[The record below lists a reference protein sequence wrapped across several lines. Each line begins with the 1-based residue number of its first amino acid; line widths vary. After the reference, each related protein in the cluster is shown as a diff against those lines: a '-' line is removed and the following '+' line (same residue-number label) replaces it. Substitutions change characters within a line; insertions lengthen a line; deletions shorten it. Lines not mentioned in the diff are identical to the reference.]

1 MQASLTSSEISIL
14 MNTPLASYFAELLGM
29 YSLNQG
35 HKFEVQHSVL
45 IDSGFREYHAFT
57 LEGIHDGELEISFS
71 LYRNKMVNGQPDDY
85 NPIQVE
91 FLRDGENVEH
101 EQLYLQQWAEPLK
114 QIKAELFKNTFPE
127 VEV

>member
-1 MQASLTSSEISIL
+1 MEAVLTSSEISIL
-14 MNTPLASYFAELLGM
+14 MNTPLASDFAELLGM

-35 HKFEVQHSVL
+35 HKLEWQNSVG
-45 IDSGFREYHAFT
+45 IENGFREYHAFA
-57 LEGIHDGELEISFS
+57 LEGMYEGDLQISFS
-71 LYRNKMVNGQPDDY
+71 LYRNKMVKGEPDHYD
-85 NPIQVE
+85 PLEVE